1 MVAEVTAVRD
11 RAAAATEGV
20 TAARG
25 PLRAAADTEGVT
37 AARGL
42 LRAAADTAGVT
53 AARDPLRA
61 GVEMA
66 GPVPPR
72 AITEAADVRLRAA
85 GGSTPPEATTAR
97 IADVRKWKQYS
108 GRFPK
113 PPFFISLGTLKF
125 PWEFPLRIGIANVQI
140 RIERE

>member
-25 PLRAAADTEGVT
+25 
-37 AARGL
+37 L
-42 LRAAADTAGVT
+42 LRAAADT
-53 AARDPLRA
+53 
-61 GVEMA
+61 A

-85 GGSTPPEATTAR
+85 GGSTPPEATTVR

-125 PWEFPLRIGIANVQI
+125 HGNFL
-140 RIERE
+140 